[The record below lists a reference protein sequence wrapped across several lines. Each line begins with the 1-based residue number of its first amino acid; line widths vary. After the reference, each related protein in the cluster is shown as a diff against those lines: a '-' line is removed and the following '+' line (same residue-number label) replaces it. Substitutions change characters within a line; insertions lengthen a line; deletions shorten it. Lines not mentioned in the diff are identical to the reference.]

1 MMETSQE
8 SSREGN
14 KKAPPQ
20 RDEASV
26 RVTTQFYRQITL
38 PASQVRE
45 KLRYPVSVTGDPGLP
60 HYSARQAQRPSSET
74 YPYSLSPNGALLAGS
89 CFHTLLFTACMK
101 LAITIALQNRAVKKF
116 TPFLQI

>member
-1 MMETSQE
+1 METSQE

-101 LAITIALQNRAVKKF
+101 LAITVVI
-116 TPFLQI
+116 PHGIHP